1 MVTNDELSLPLSM
14 SDFDDSPILLANHFL
29 IQHQPDEFVVSLSQ
43 VTAPPLVGPPEEIRA
58 QARSGGDVPVPHDR
72 PCCHDP
78 SARGR
83 DDRAP
88 PGASRRARS
97 ADGRRLTCGPARC

>member
-43 VTAPPLVGPPEEIRA
+43 LTAPPLVGPSEEIRA
-58 QARSGGDVPVPHDR
+58 QARSGGDVPVHTIARVAMTRRRVVELIALLQERLEEHDR
-72 PCCHDP
+72 LM
-78 SARGR
+78 G
-83 DDRAP
+83 DR
-88 PGASRRARS
+88 
-97 ADGRRLTCGPARC
+97 